1 MNQALL
7 AAGFVFAAGVLPGAI
22 IFRLPVASRD
32 TRAALPADERV
43 FWYVLISVCWS
54 VALTFALAAA
64 SAYSLPRLLV
74 VNLAVSLVM
83 ALVYRRRLAMKDT
96 AARIG
101 AAAVFPL
108 LLLALCGWRFF
119 PAAEYVIGGKDP
131 GVYVNEGIS
140 IHRTG
145 TILRRDEAVAAVPAD
160 ARELFFRRHGREE
173 YYGIRFMGVNIMDP
187 ATGAVMPGWPHLF
200 PASIALGYGVAGL
213 RGAANTVAV
222 WGVLGV
228 LAVFFL
234 GARVMGRWAAFLG
247 CLLLIL
253 NLAETWYARYPNT
266 EVVMQTLLFAGL
278 LAFSYSE
285 EGDGRF
291 FAGVAGGACALLMFL
306 RVESVLVL
314 GGFAAACALRWIVD
328 RRPPHLA
335 FVLPAVAGFVLA
347 LFYYAGPLKAYFWI
361 YKVNM
366 PSIPLALA
374 ATVVALVVM
383 GAAGTQRRWLAPP
396 LKMYLPLGLAA
407 VLAGLAVYALFFR
420 EAAGRVAEEDAHALR
435 MFRERYVYWPALIA
449 ALAGFA
455 VAARRQFW
463 RHPAFFLLFATFAVF
478 VFRKLNI
485 VWEHFWLARRF
496 LPMVLPGLCLLAA
509 GALVGTSGSGETHR
523 VGRRLAGTLGV
534 AFIAWQFWTAAAPV
548 AAHVEY
554 RGAIHAVE
562 QLAERVTDRDLV
574 LFESRNAN
582 SDVHVLA
589 VPLAYAFGKQ
599 VLLLEEARPDRASFE
614 AFLQQALRKYE
625 RVLFVASIGTDLL
638 SQHVSSEPMAAGPLM
653 LPEYATA
660 PFNSFPDGP
669 RTKDLGYN
677 LYQLSLGDVERRGF
691 ILDVGTMDDLNVV
704 RFHARETNDGRSVR
718 WTGPQSFIAVTGLM
732 GTERELVLVM
742 HNGGRP
748 EKAPPAEIEVAFNDT
763 VLGKVQ
769 VPSGFEAYRFAL
781 PAELAQR
788 AAATA
793 EPAQIRLRSNTWSP
807 KDYVGGTDDRALGVM
822 IDRAEIH

>member
-1 MNQALL
+1 
-7 AAGFVFAAGVLPGAI
+7 
-22 IFRLPVASRD
+22 
-32 TRAALPADERV
+32 
-43 FWYVLISVCWS
+43 
-54 VALTFALAAA
+54 
-64 SAYSLPRLLV
+64 
-74 VNLAVSLVM
+74 
-83 ALVYRRRLAMKDT
+83 
-96 AARIG
+96 
-101 AAAVFPL
+101 
-108 LLLALCGWRFF
+108 
-119 PAAEYVIGGKDP
+119 
-131 GVYVNEGIS
+131 
-140 IHRTG
+140 
-145 TILRRDEAVAAVPAD
+145 
-160 ARELFFRRHGREE
+160 
-173 YYGIRFMGVNIMDP
+173 MGVNVMDP
-187 ATGAVMPGWPHLF
+187 ATGAVMPGFPHLF

-213 RGAANTVAV
+213 RGATNTVAV
-222 WGVLGV
+222 WAVLGA
-228 LAVFFL
+228 LAVFFA

-247 CLLLIL
+247 CVLLIL

-314 GGFAAACALRWIVD
+314 GGFAAACGLRWIVD
-328 RRPPHLA
+328 RRAPRLA
-335 FVLPAVAGFVLA
+335 FVVPAVAGFVLA
-347 LFYYAGPLKAYFWI
+347 LFYYVGPLKAYFWI
-361 YKVNM
+361 YKANM
-366 PSIPLALA
+366 PSIPLAVAA
-374 ATVVALVVM
+374 ATVAFGLVI
-383 GAAGTQRRWLAPP
+383 AAGTQRRWLAPS
-396 LKMYLPLGLAA
+396 LTAYLPLGLAA
-407 VLAGLAVYALFFR
+407 VLAGLAIYALFFR
-420 EAAGRVAEEDAHALR
+420 ESVGRLAEEDAHALR

-449 ALAGFA
+449 AIAGFGL
-455 VAARRQFW
+455 AARRQFW

-496 LPMVLPGLCLLAA
+496 LPMILPGLCLLAA
-509 GALVGTSGSGETHR
+509 GALAGVSAPGETHR

-562 QLAERVTDRDLV
+562 QLAARVTDRDLV
-574 LFESRNAN
+574 LFERRNAN

-599 VLLLEEARPDRASFE
+599 VLLLEEARPDRAQFE
-614 AFLQQALRKYE
+614 KFLQQALQNYG

-638 SQHVSSEPMAAGPLM
+638 SQRVSGEPIASGPIM

-660 PFNSFPDGP
+660 PFASFPDGP

-677 LYQLSLGDVERRGF
+677 LYQLSVGDVARRGF
-691 ILDVGTMDDLNVV
+691 TLDVGTMDDLNVV
-704 RFHARETNDGRSVR
+704 RFHARETTEGRSVR
-718 WTGPQSFIAVTGLM
+718 WTGPQSFIAVTGLL

-748 EKAPPAEIEVAFNDT
+748 EKAPPAEVEVAFNDA
-763 VLGKVQ
+763 VLGKVR
-769 VPSGFEAYRFAL
+769 VPAGFEAYRFVL
-781 PAELAQR
+781 PADLVQR
-788 AAATA
+788 AVGSS
-793 EPAQIRLRSNTWSP
+793 EPAQIRLRSTTWSP

-822 IDRAEIH
+822 IDRVEIH

>member
-7 AAGFVFAAGVLPGAI
+7 AAGFVVAAGVLPGVI
-22 IFRLPVASRD
+22 VFRLPVASRD

-74 VNLAVSLVM
+74 INLAISLVM
-83 ALVYRRRLAMKDT
+83 VLVYRGRLAMRDT
-96 AARIG
+96 APRIG
-101 AAAVFPL
+101 FAAAFPL

-160 ARELFFRRHGREE
+160 ARELFFRFHGREE
-173 YYGIRFMGVNIMDP
+173 YYGTRFMGVNVMDP
-187 ATGAVMPGWPHLF
+187 ATGAVMPGFPHLF
-200 PASIALGYGVAGL
+200 PVSIALGYGVAGL
-213 RGAANTVAV
+213 RGATNTVAV
-222 WGVLGV
+222 WAVLGV
-228 LAVFFL
+228 LAVFFA

-247 CLLLIL
+247 CVLLIL
-253 NLAETWYARYPNT
+253 NVAETWYARYPNT

-291 FAGVAGGACALLMFL
+291 FAGVTGFACALLMLL

-314 GGFAAACALRWIVD
+314 GGLFATSALRWIVD
-328 RRPPHLA
+328 GRRPRLS

-347 LFYYAGPLKAYFWI
+347 LFYYVGPLKAYFWL
-361 YKVNM
+361 YMVNM
-366 PSIPLALA
+366 PPMPMALA
-374 ATVVALVVM
+374 AAAVALGLVA
-383 GAAGTQRRWLAPP
+383 AAGTQRRWFAPP
-396 LKMYLPLGLAA
+396 LKTYLPLTFAA

-420 EAAGRVAEEDAHALR
+420 EPVGRLAEHDAYALR
-435 MFRERYVYWPALIA
+435 MFRERYVFWPALVA
-449 ALAGFA
+449 AIAGFA
-455 VAARRQFW
+455 VIARRQFW
-463 RHPAFFLLFATFAVF
+463 RQPAFFVLFAVFAVF
-478 VFRKLNI
+478 VFRKINI
-485 VWEHFWLARRF
+485 VPEHFWLARRF

-509 GALVGTSGSGETHR
+509 GALVGASGSGETHR
-523 VGRRLAGTLGV
+523 VGRRFAGTLGV
-534 AFIAWQFWTAAAPV
+534 LFIAWQFWTAAAPV

-554 RGAIHAVE
+554 RGAIREVE
-562 QLAERVTDRDLV
+562 LLAARVTDRDLV
-574 LFESRNAN
+574 LFESRDSN

-599 VLLLEEARPDRASFE
+599 VLVLEQARPDRARFE
-614 AFLQQALRKYE
+614 KFLQQALQKYE

-638 SQHVSSEPMAAGPLM
+638 SQRVDGRPIGAGPIM

-660 PFNSFPDGP
+660 PFGSFPDGP
-669 RTKDLGYN
+669 RMKDLGYN
-677 LYQLSLGDVERRGF
+677 LYQLSLGDVERHGF
-691 ILDVGTMDDLNVV
+691 TLDVGTMDDLHVL
-704 RFHARETNDGRSVR
+704 RFHARETTEGRSVR

-822 IDRAEIH
+822 IDRVEIH

>member
-7 AAGFVFAAGVLPGAI
+7 AAGFVLAAVVLPGAI
-22 IFRLPVASRD
+22 VFRLPVASRD

-74 VNLAVSLVM
+74 VNLAVSAVM
-83 ALVYRRRLAMKDT
+83 LLVYRGRLAMRDT
-96 AARIG
+96 APRIG
-101 AAAVFPL
+101 IAAVLPL
-108 LLLALCGWRFF
+108 VLLAVCGWRFF

-160 ARELFFRRHGREE
+160 ARELFFRFHGREE
-173 YYGIRFMGVNIMDP
+173 YYGVRFMGVNVMDP
-187 ATGAVMPGWPHLF
+187 ATGAVMPGFPHLF

-213 RGAANTVAV
+213 RGATSTVAV
-222 WGVLGV
+222 WAVLGV
-228 LAVFFL
+228 LAVFFV
-234 GARVMGRWAAFLG
+234 GARLMGRWAAFLG
-247 CLLLIL
+247 CVLLVL
-253 NLAETWYARYPNT
+253 NVAETWYARYPNT
-266 EVVMQTLLFAGL
+266 EVVMQVLLFAGV
-278 LAFSYSE
+278 LAYSYSE

-306 RVESVLVL
+306 RFDAVVAL
-314 GGFAAACALRWIVD
+314 GGFFAACALRWIVD
-328 RRPPHLA
+328 RRAPRLT
-335 FVLPAVAGFVLA
+335 FVVPAVAGLVLA
-347 LFYYAGPLKAYFWI
+347 LFYYVGPLKAYFWI
-361 YKVNM
+361 YQVNM
-366 PSIPLALA
+366 PSLPVALA
-374 ATVVALVVM
+374 AAVVALGLVV
-383 GAAGTQRRWLAPP
+383 AAGTQRRWMAPA
-396 LKMYLPLGLAA
+396 LKTYLPLGLAA
-407 VLAGLAVYALFFR
+407 VVAGLAVYALFFR
-420 EAAGRVAEEDAHALR
+420 ESAGRLAEEDAHALR

-449 ALAGFA
+449 AIAGFA
-455 VAARRQFW
+455 VVGRREFW
-463 RHPAFFLLFATFAVF
+463 RQPAFFVLAAMFSVF
-478 VFRKLNI
+478 FFRKLHI

-496 LPMVLPGLCLLAA
+496 LPMILPGLCLLAA
-509 GALVGTSGSGETHR
+509 GALVGASGSGETHR
-523 VGRRLAGTLGV
+523 AGRRLAGTLGV

-554 RGAIHAVE
+554 RGAIRAVE
-562 QLAERVTDRDLV
+562 QLASRVNDRDLV

-599 VLLLEEARPDRASFE
+599 VLLLEEARPDRERFE
-614 AFLQQALRKYE
+614 KFLQEALQKYE

-638 SQHVSSEPMAAGPLM
+638 SQHVSGQPIAAGPLM

-660 PFNSFPDGP
+660 PFGSFPDGP
-669 RTKDLGYN
+669 RRKDLGYN
-677 LYQLSLGDVERRGF
+677 LYQLSVGDVERRGF
-691 ILDVGTMDDLNVV
+691 TLDVGTMDDLNVV

-718 WTGPQSFIAVTGLM
+718 WTGPQSFIAVQGLL

-769 VPSGFEAYRFAL
+769 VSARFESYRFAL
-781 PAELAQR
+781 PADLVRR
-788 AAATA
+788 AAATT

-807 KDYVGGTDDRALGVM
+807 KDYLGGLDDRALGVM
-822 IDRAEIH
+822 IDRVEIH